1 MNVFAIV
8 LFASPVLLLIA
19 VFVFVIVVLGIRRG
33 DRGDLTRP
41 TENRIDAIA
50 RHVLGVGTRSHAD
63 SEKGDK

>member
-33 DRGDLTRP
+33 DHGDLTRP

-50 RHVLGVGTRSHAD
+50 RRAVGVGIRSHTD
-63 SEKGDK
+63 SKEGDR